1 MKYSITI
8 TKDIDDTHRLTIRKG
23 RKLLVA
29 IPGFATK
36 KQALKHLNELEEA
49 IAYSTAVYED

>member
-29 IPGFATK
+29 SRVATK
-36 KQALKHLNELEEA
+36 KQALS
-49 IAYSTAVYED
+49 I